1 MKRETP
7 QELQLRMQAAEHLVP
22 TGKHIRHVRT
32 GGEYVVRGHCL
43 RVGDLMPMV
52 NYAPL
57 TGPVIVF
64 SRAARDVQSRFVRMD
79 GEDWKSVHSMEG
91 QKEADG

>member
-7 QELQLRMQAAEHLVP
+7 QELQVRMRAAEHMVP
-22 TGKHIRHVRT
+22 AGKHIRHVRT

-52 NYAPL
+52 NYSPL
-57 TGPVIVF
+57 TGSVIVF
-64 SRAARDVQSRFVRMD
+64 SRAAQEVQSKFVRMD
-79 GEDWKSVHSMEG
+79 GEDWKSVHSMEA
-91 QKEADG
+91 QSDEQE